1 MRIIKDKIE
10 YLNKH
15 NLNENVFVIKKIFG
29 DCVYMETFSD
39 CIGLQDNSI
48 KKVPLDE
55 QIRTVFSILDE
66 YIDKKYP
73 KYVWKDFTTKYK
85 ALPSNN
91 DKEIIFKEIYNIC
104 RSLRNTVEHGQIQ
117 NNNDKMEF
125 KNNVIID
132 IDILYW
138 LFSLV
143 CEYFSEDIEKYHS
156 NYYHLGVLRFYYKKI
171 RDNLISNGYSQNNIL
186 DISNEIYIRV
196 SPVRNLITDPEYKI
210 NQDIINITKYEVGK
224 ELQYGSDYIIEYKNE
239 KYCIP
244 VEALDYNG
252 NIAVDKI
259 CNWKIED
266 KLEL

>member
-1 MRIIKDKIE
+1 MCNIKDKIKCLITMIE
-10 YLNKH
+10 NKH
-15 NLNENVFVIKKIFG
+15 TFEKREVKNN
-29 DCVYMETFSD
+29 CTHMEFID
-39 CIGLQDNSI
+39 YIGFQDNSI
-48 KKVPLDE
+48 KKVLLDE

-73 KYVWKDFTTKYK
+73 KYVGTDFTTKYK

-143 CEYFSEDIEKYHS
+143 CEYFSEDIEKYNS
-156 NYYHLGVLRFYYKKI
+156 NYYHLGVLRFYYKK
-171 RDNLISNGYSQNNIL
+171 
-186 DISNEIYIRV
+186 
-196 SPVRNLITDPEYKI
+196 
-210 NQDIINITKYEVGK
+210 YET
-224 ELQYGSDYIIEYKNE
+224 I
-239 KYCIP
+239 
-244 VEALDYNG
+244 
-252 NIAVDKI
+252 
-259 CNWKIED
+259 
-266 KLEL
+266 